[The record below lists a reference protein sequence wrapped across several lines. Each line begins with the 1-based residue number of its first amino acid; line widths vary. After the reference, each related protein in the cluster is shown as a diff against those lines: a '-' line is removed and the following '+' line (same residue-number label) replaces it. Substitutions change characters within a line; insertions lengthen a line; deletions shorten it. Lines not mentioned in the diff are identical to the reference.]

1 MITMVLFNPGH
12 SVKAEAGKDQVGY
25 WEKVLHQKVVG
36 MEPSP
41 QGSDHSTKLL
51 EIKEHLDAA
60 FRHRI

>member
-1 MITMVLFNPGH
+1 M
-12 SVKAEAGKDQVGY
+12 KAEAGKEQVGY